1 MSENKYTKDGKKV
14 AVIGKLNNE
23 EWIVQEIFVAD
34 GKEFPAGENFTT
46 KTLLDKP
53 AETYYDRR
61 QKEFKQR
68 IERIEGEIKTAEK
81 KCRIVERKATASRL
95 INYATEKYADIDLE
109 QLDALFAFMAGQI
122 THVVVENYSDYII
135 ESLIDAV
142 EATDTSYYGRASADG
157 LRLVSLFGC
166 RESGE
171 RDKNDRSFRIDWK
184 INQYRDGSGSRH
196 TIYPCKS
203 YDEAV
208 AKLDELISQ
217 KENATESQI
226 AAKEKYGLANPT
238 KEKITAYRQM
248 VIENKKQSVDH
259 AEKAAKKARAELE
272 EAETHCQEKN
282 SNGGKNVMSKGK
294 K

>member
-61 QKEFKQR
+61 QKELKQR
-68 IERIEGEIKTAEK
+68 IERIKGEIEKAEK
-81 KCRIVERKATASRL
+81 KCRIAERKASAGRL

-109 QLDALFAFMAGQI
+109 QLDTLFAFMAGQI
-122 THVVVENYSDYII
+122 THIVVEKYSDYII
-135 ESLIDAV
+135 ESLVDAV
-142 EATDTSYYGRASADG
+142 EATDLPYHGCVRSDG

-166 RESGE
+166 RSSGE
-171 RDKNDRSFRIDWK
+171 RDKNDRSFRLDWK
-184 INQYRDGSGSRH
+184 INCYRDASGGWH
-196 TIYPCKS
+196 TIHPCKS
-203 YDEAV
+203 YEEAV

-217 KENATESQI
+217 KEHATESQI
-226 AAKEKYGLANPT
+226 ATKEKYGLVNPT
-238 KEKITAYRQM
+238 EEKIKAYRQR
-248 VIENKKQSVDH
+248 VVESKKQSVEIKEE
-259 AEKAAKKARAELE
+259 ASKKARAELE
-272 EAETHCQEKN
+272 EAEKLCQE
-282 SNGGKNVMSKGK
+282 
-294 K
+294 

>member
-1 MSENKYTKDGKKV
+1 MAENKYTKDGKKV

-53 AETYYDRR
+53 AETYYERR

-68 IERIEGEIKTAEK
+68 IERIEGEIRTAEK
-81 KCRIVERKATASRL
+81 KCQIVERKATTGRL

-109 QLDALFAFMAGQI
+109 QLDTLFAFMAGQI
-122 THVVVENYSDYII
+122 THVVLENYSDYII
-135 ESLIDAV
+135 ESLVDAV
-142 EATDTSYYGRASADG
+142 EAVDSYNGRISSDG

-171 RDKNDRSFRIDWK
+171 RDKSDRSFRLDWK
-184 INQYRDGSGSRH
+184 INQYRDGSGSWH

-203 YDEAV
+203 YGDAV

-217 KENATESQI
+217 KENATEHLI
-226 AAKEKYGLANPT
+226 ATKEKYGLANPT
-238 KEKITAYRQM
+238 KEKIKAYRQR
-248 VIENKKQSVDH
+248 VIEDKKQSV
-259 AEKAAKKARAELE
+259 EKMENAAKKARAELE
-272 EAETHCQEKN
+272 EADEQCQDKN
-282 SNGGKNVMSKGK
+282 
-294 K
+294 

>member
-53 AETYYDRR
+53 AETYYER
-61 QKEFKQR
+61 QQKQLKQR

-81 KCRIVERKATASRL
+81 KCKIVERKATAGRL

-109 QLDALFAFMAGQI
+109 QLDALFALMAGQI
-122 THVVVENYSDYII
+122 THVVVEKYSDYII
-135 ESLIDAV
+135 ESLVDAV
-142 EATDTSYYGRASADG
+142 EATDSPCHGCIRSDG

-166 RESGE
+166 RSSGE
-171 RDKNDRSFRIDWK
+171 RDKNDRSFRLDWR
-184 INQYRDGSGSRH
+184 INQYRDSSGSYH
-196 TIYPCKS
+196 PIYPCKS
-203 YDEAV
+203 YEDAV

-217 KENATESQI
+217 KENATERLI
-226 AAKEKYGLANPT
+226 ATKEKYGLANPT
-238 KEKITAYRQM
+238 KEKIKAYRQR
-248 VIENKKQSVDH
+248 VIEDKKQSV
-259 AEKAAKKARAELE
+259 EKADNAAKKARAELE
-272 EAETHCQEKN
+272 EAEEQCQEKN
-282 SNGGKNVMSKGK
+282 
-294 K
+294 